1 LQKKILPLRK
11 TKGINMNRIINYL
24 KNRENSRRIIIF
36 FTTFILIFLVLATS
50 LITKKYNLK
59 EGDIAKVD
67 IKAQREVEDQFSTQE
82 REQQAINLVPL
93 QFNKNTEVKTEVID
107 VTNEFFVELSKV
119 KANSGDEK
127 VQLQSLKANAKLSLS
142 DEELLNILRLNNDEI
157 STLQNFLLDS
167 FKELYDNYN
176 ISDNTQKKNQDD
188 IKTAQEFFQ
197 IGVNSSK
204 LSRNSKSIALAIG
217 YSQIKPNFY
226 YDAVKTEELKKE
238 ASKKVSPVMIKKD
251 QIVVKEGEP
260 VTKYQIGILDDLGV
274 LNNNSSSAGYLYL
287 SLGVL
292 IILVMT
298 MEWFYLS
305 KYYNNLFMDSQKL
318 IMICLLNF
326 ASVLIARTVTITSPF
341 LIPLAFIPMIFT
353 LVVNYKVAL
362 ISSLLNCILIS
373 GAVNFNVEITLLA
386 ITNSLVGTILL
397 KKLHQRNEILLSTLY
412 IGIVNVVLTF
422 SVGLLISSNIT
433 DLLKKSIFAFS
444 ASILSGI
451 LTIGFLPFF
460 ENIFGILTSTK
471 MLELSNPNNP
481 LLKRILMEAPGT
493 YHHSIVVGNL
503 AEYATEEVGGD
514 ALFSRVCSYYHD
526 AGKLKRPYFFKENQ
540 LESDNPHDKITPN
553 LSTIIITSHVKDGVE
568 LAKEYKL
575 PKSIIDVIEQH
586 HGTSLVQYFYLTVK
600 NNSLNP
606 SSVEEDDFRYN
617 GPIPETKEAGIIM
630 LADAAEAAV
639 RSMSEISKDKIKEKV
654 NYIIKS
660 RLEDGQLNHCDLTL
674 KDIEKIRE
682 AFLTVFNGIYHSR
695 IEYPVDKYRR

>member
-1 LQKKILPLRK
+1 MQKKILPLRK

>member
-1 LQKKILPLRK
+1 
-11 TKGINMNRIINYL
+11 MNRIINYL

-50 LITKKYNLK
+50 LITKKYNLI

-93 QFNKNTEVKTEVID
+93 QFNKKTEVKTEVID

-127 VQLQSLKANAKLSLS
+127 VQLQSLKVNAKLSLS

-167 FKELYDNYN
+167 FEELYDNYN

-188 IKTAQEFFQ
+188 IKMAQEFLQ

-274 LNNNSSSAGYLYL
+274 LNNNSNSSGYLYL

-305 KYYNNLFMDSQKL
+305 KYYHNLFMDSQKL

-353 LVVNYKVAL
+353 LVANYKVAL